1 MQISI
6 HKKEGVWRLSDME
19 EVHVRLLRQAA
30 DDASMKDD
38 KEGQA
43 RLYPLPISSKD
54 LSNESEFLE
63 DWKEF
68 VTDELNTQ
76 FASDVGTLLNDMDA
90 LESYSAKDSSHEDKY
105 RLTIPISHGNAWFS
119 SLNQA
124 RLLLDQQYVL
134 HPDGDEFEPD
144 ATSDVIGEVDSAQR
158 FAAFMRYEL
167 YAVIQEW
174 IVKHVFSV

>member
-54 LSNESEFLE
+54 LLSEGEFLE

-76 FASDVGTLLNDMDA
+76 FASDVGILLNDLDD
-90 LESYSAKDSSHEDKY
+90 LESYSAKESGHEDKY

-134 HPDGDEFEPD
+134 HPGGEEFEPD
-144 ATSDVIGEVDSAQR
+144 AASDIIGEVDSAQR